1 MTTTIDLEPANILV
15 VDDNMTNLDV
25 VANYLEEY
33 GFEVMEAPNGLEALE
48 LLRYAP
54 VDLILLDV
62 LMPGIDGFE
71 TCRRLKASA
80 KTEDIPVIFMTALT
94 SVEDKVKG
102 FHVGAVD
109 YLTKPIQEEEL
120 LARITTHL
128 RLQAQRKRLEQQA
141 IDLAKA
147 KELAEVANQA
157 KSEFL
162 SNMSHELRTPLN
174 GILGYAQILKRA
186 QNLRPEQL
194 AGLNIIYQSGQHL
207 LTIINDILDLSKIEA
222 RKMELYPTALYLA
235 SFLESLVGLMRM
247 RAEEKDVLFV
257 YEPDEALSVGILV
270 DQKRLRQVLLNL
282 LGNAIKFTPQGQ
294 VTFRISLLSQN
305 HASCRLRFEVI
316 DTGVGI
322 SRQELEQIFLPFE
335 QVGDRQSRARGT
347 GLGLAI
353 VQHLVEMMGG
363 QVYAKSQLGQG
374 STFWFDLTLPLV
386 LVEQKTTFN
395 YNQPIIGYR
404 FSEGNEEQKYKVL
417 IVDDRLANR
426 LVLKHMLLPLGFEIY
441 EAQNGQEAI
450 EMARQESPDL
460 ILTDLVMPLMGG
472 FEAVKKIRQIEGLEE
487 VIIIAVSASVF
498 EMDQER
504 SRMAGCDAFLP
515 KPVDEQKLL
524 ELIATHLKV
533 QWIYGKVAEQIIT
546 EEQELLIPPLE
557 ELKTLHQFAILG
569 QMREIREWGNHIQ
582 ELDAIYRPFALKVQG
597 LASRF
602 EDEQVLSLVETIIEQ
617 GQRQRQR
624 PALTPLIPALTPLI
638 PALTP

>member
-1 MTTTIDLEPANILV
+1 MSTINLKSANILV

-25 VANYLEEY
+25 VANYLEAE

-80 KTEDIPVIFMTALT
+80 KTKDIPVIFMTALA

-102 FHVGAVD
+102 FQVGAVD
-109 YLTKPIQEEEL
+109 YVTKPIQVEEL

-128 RLQAQRKRLEQQA
+128 RLQAQRKLLEEQA
-141 IDLAKA
+141 LDLAKA
-147 KELAEVANQA
+147 KELAEVANEA

-186 QNLRPEQL
+186 QNLSAEAD
-194 AGLNIIYQSGQHL
+194 AGLDIIYQSGQHL

-222 RKMELYPTALYLA
+222 RKMELYPTALYLS

-257 YEPDEALSVGILV
+257 YEPDEALPVGILM
-270 DQKRLRQVLLNL
+270 DEKRLRQILLNL
-282 LGNAIKFTPQGQ
+282 LGNAIKFTPQGK
-294 VTFRISLLSQN
+294 VTLRISLLSQN

-335 QVGDRQSRARGT
+335 QVGDSQSRARGT

-353 VQHLVEMMGG
+353 VQHLIEMMGG
-363 QVYAKSQLGQG
+363 QVYVKSQIGQG
-374 STFWFDLTLPLV
+374 STFWFELTVPFV
-386 LVEQKTTFN
+386 FVEPKRRLN

-404 FSEGNEEQKYKVL
+404 LPEENEAQKYKVL

-426 LVLKHMLLPLGFEIY
+426 LVLKNMLLPLGFEIY
-441 EAQNGQEAI
+441 EAQDGQEAI

-472 FEAVKKIRQIEGLEE
+472 FEAVKKIRELEGLEE

-504 SRMAGCDAFLP
+504 SRMAGCNAFLP

-524 ELIATHLKV
+524 ELIATHLRV
-533 QWIYGKVAEQIIT
+533 EWLYGKVSDASIT

-557 ELKTLHQFAILG
+557 DLKSLHKFAILG
-569 QMREIREWGNHIQ
+569 KMREIREWATHIQ
-582 ELDAIYRPFALKVQG
+582 EEDAIYRPFAVKVRD
-597 LASRF
+597 LAKRF
-602 EDEQVLSLVETIIEQ
+602 EDEQLVNLVERVIEQ
-617 GQRQRQR
+617 
-624 PALTPLIPALTPLI
+624 AI
-638 PALTP
+638 